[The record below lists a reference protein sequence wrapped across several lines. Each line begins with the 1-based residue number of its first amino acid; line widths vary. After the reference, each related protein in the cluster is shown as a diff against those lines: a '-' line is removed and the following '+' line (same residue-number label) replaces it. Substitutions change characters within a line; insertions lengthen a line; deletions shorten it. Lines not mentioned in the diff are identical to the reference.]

1 MILHCTPW
9 ISAADAVAALNCL
22 SSGPITE
29 GREFSKAEECF
40 LCTIFPALSLATRD
54 EDVERV
60 VSVSRE
66 LLN

>member
-1 MILHCTPW
+1 MLPLHH
-9 ISAADAVAALNCL
+9 
-22 SSGPITE
+22 
-29 GREFSKAEECF
+29 
-40 LCTIFPALSLATRD
+40 FPVLSLATRD